1 MNRHREAKRHRKGDM
16 GGLVKGIVGT
26 AKKVGGNAIKASTF
40 GIVDLDSMDDSDRA
54 IVERLDRIVEQNDAV
69 IAILTEIKGG

>member
-1 MNRHREAKRHRKGDM
+1 M

-40 GIVDLDSMDDSDRA
+40 GIVDLDSMDNSDRA
-54 IVERLDRIVEQNDAV
+54 IVERLDRIVEQNDEV
-69 IAILTEIKGG
+69 IAILTEI